1 MTGPAPTDSRA
12 LKGKAGLARLI
23 NAARYSRD
31 GLIEAWRNEDAFR
44 QESLLAAVLIPVAL
58 LLPVTVVEK
67 ILLIGVVLLVLIVE
81 LLNTAIEAAIDRDSY
96 RIDDLGKRAKDYG
109 SAAVLIA
116 LLAAAGT
123 WIAILWTHFV
133 H

>member
-1 MTGPAPTDSRA
+1 MNDAPDDSRA
-12 LKGKAGLARLI
+12 LKGKSGLVRLI

-44 QESLLAAVLIPVAL
+44 QEVLLAAVLIPVAL
-58 LLPVTVVEK
+58 ALPVTVVEK
-67 ILLIGVVLLVLIVE
+67 ILLIGAVLAVLVVE

-96 RIDDLGKRAKDYG
+96 RIDTLGKRAKDYG

-116 LLAAAGT
+116 LLAAAGV
-123 WIAILWTHFV
+123 WSAILWTNFV
-133 H
+133 R

>member
-1 MTGPAPTDSRA
+1 MSGPVPTDSRA
-12 LKGKAGLARLI
+12 LKGKAGLSRLI

-44 QESLLAAVLIPVAL
+44 QELLLAAVLIPIAL
-58 LLPVTVVEK
+58 LLPVTVLEK

-123 WIAILWTHFV
+123 WIAILWTRFV